1 MNDVLGAAH
10 SKMNAEFQA
19 DGKLAEK
26 FLAEADAKNLYAL
39 YQKRCAE
46 LCQVAKAFE
55 TMMTL
60 RAGIG
65 ERKDTK
71 DSHDAIASME
81 RVSLAAIALSA
92 SIFENFGK
100 QPSAD

>member
-1 MNDVLGAAH
+1 MSNVLGAAH
-10 SKMNAEFQA
+10 SQMNAEFQA
-19 DGKLAEK
+19 DGKLAEQ
-26 FLAEADAKNLYAL
+26 FLAESDAKNLHAL

-60 RAGIG
+60 RAGVG
-65 ERKDTK
+65 ERKE
-71 DSHDAIASME
+71 SPDAIASME